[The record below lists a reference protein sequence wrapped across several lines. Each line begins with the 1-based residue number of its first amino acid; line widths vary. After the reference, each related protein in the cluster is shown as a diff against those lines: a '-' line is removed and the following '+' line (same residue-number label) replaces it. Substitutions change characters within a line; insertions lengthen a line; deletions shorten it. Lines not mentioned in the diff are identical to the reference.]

1 VRVAITRAISA
12 AIGQCELTHLHRQPI
27 DLGKARA
34 QHDAYERRLHEA
46 GCAVVRLSADD
57 TLPDSVFVEDTALV
71 FDEVAL
77 VTRPGALSRRGETT
91 AVAEALSAYRPVRQI
106 DPPATIDGGDVLVMH
121 KRVFVGE
128 SQRTSRSAI
137 EQLAQILGPW
147 GYVVEPVRV
156 TGCLHL
162 KSAVTVLSDE
172 ALVINRAWVPAVQ
185 FQAYQLVDVD
195 PAEPFGANAL
205 RIGDSA
211 IYPAAYPRTRAR
223 LEALGVPV
231 VDVDVSEL
239 IKAEGAVTCCSLVF
253 ATHPNVTS
261 SAVSKRQLGSFP
273 KRNPL

>member
-34 QHDAYERRLHEA
+34 QHDAYAQRLHEA

-57 TLPDSVFVEDTALV
+57 TLPDSVFVEDVALV
-71 FDEVAL
+71 FDEVA
-77 VTRPGALSRRGETT
+77 VITRPGALSRRAETT
-91 AVAEALSAYRPVRQI
+91 VVADALSAYRTVRQI
-106 DPPATIDGGDVLVMH
+106 DPPATMDGGDVLVVH

-137 EQLAQILGPW
+137 AQLAQILRPW
-147 GYVVEPVRV
+147 GYVVETVRV

-185 FQAYQLVDVD
+185 FQPHRLVDVD
-195 PAEPFGANAL
+195 PTEPFGANAL
-205 RIGDSA
+205 RIVGSV
-211 IYPAAYPRTRAR
+211 IYPSTYPRTRAR
-223 LEALGVPV
+223 LEALGVHV
-231 VDVDVSEL
+231 VEVDVSEL
-239 IKAEGAVTCCSLVF
+239 IKAEGGVTCCSLVF
-253 ATHPNVTS
+253 NA
-261 SAVSKRQLGSFP
+261 
-273 KRNPL
+273 